1 MSFPLHIL
9 AADSPFFEG
18 ACESLVVPTLDG
30 QYGVLAGHCNT
41 ICAIVPGTLS
51 FRTAEG
57 ETVAAVAAGIM
68 KIENGEVLVL
78 VDSALRPEEVDEER
92 QRRAADEIRTLKNA
106 ALDRAAFS
114 RGASSRLFSFLLTI
128 LGGSI
133 DHIHA
138 APFSHFLP

>member
-68 KIENGEVLVL
+68 KIEDGEVLVL

-92 QRRAADEIRTLKNA
+92 QRRAADEAKE
-106 ALDRAAFS
+106 AL
-114 RGASSRLFSFLLTI
+114 LQKQ
-128 LGGSI
+128 SI
-133 DHIHA
+133 EEYHA
-138 APFSHFLP
+138 AQARLARALARLSVKQKYGH